1 MSSSLRVVS
10 KAGTLGKKLSFDA
23 RDGISAGN
31 DPHFHERLPHA
42 ESRIAKASIRKP
54 LLFLDDSESSFKVS
68 TSGGMKKTTTLPCS
82 SQGQRQQHHR
92 RSPSLNNFPRFENA
106 VTDSAALSTRAL
118 RQSASFSGRV
128 FTSRGGRLAD
138 QSTPCSSRKTSRN
151 DVNGAAWRISPRLEL
166 EEDPA
171 FLQDH
176 NVQVLLRARPISG
189 IEIAQ
194 LGHARCIRQE
204 NAYAISWLGQ
214 PETRFSFDYVAS
226 EFVTQEELFRV
237 AGPPM
242 VENCMAG
249 NNSCVFAYGQT
260 GSGKT
265 HTMLGDVG
273 DFDRQPNENRG
284 MTPRVFE
291 YLFKK
296 IHEEEVAQRH
306 TNMKFKCRCSFLEI
320 YNEQISDLLEPS
332 SSNLPIREDST
343 KGIYVDGLVEVEAQN
358 VRNILH
364 LLLLGAANRKVAAT
378 DMNRESSRSHSVFTC
393 VIESQWEC
401 DATINSRIGR
411 LNLVDLAGSERQK
424 SSGVDGE
431 RFREAASINKS
442 LSTLGLVIMDLVDI
456 ANGKQ
461 RHVPYRDSKLT
472 FLLQDSLGG
481 NSKTTIIAN
490 ISPSSC
496 ASSETLSTLKFAQ
509 RAKFIQ
515 NNAVVGED
523 ASREAKGSKEHIQQ
537 LKGWVVEFL
546 TEFSFRILKQ
556 DELARLRRQNN
567 SAIPT
572 VRLSE
577 LNDDLSTDLNSF
589 EGSFLQFGRAVLS
602 PIALLHK
609 PEMLVVKLVS
619 ERQVTKRLRNEVGSY
634 QRELSECRMKLR
646 TSLDANQRIVSE
658 LDVLRIELES
668 SQDECKKLQQDLG
681 TMKLEKALEVN
692 CLELKQAQH
701 HELMFELKAQLL
713 KSEEKAEQEASSRSQ
728 LEIQLQEATQE
739 STNLQTE
746 LQWTRDSLEEVESLV
761 ERLQRKTPA
770 LESGVPEASYENF
783 MVGQLQAEII
793 EMHARLEDEHKRRCE
808 LEVQMANYVK
818 YQEIERKINRECV
831 LSTDDSKATRKKT
844 VRHHD
849 AILQLQLELDT
860 IDGESDAIKSFRWE
874 EGTHDDEAEVKNSVT
889 IMQLQLKV
897 ETLEAALL
905 EERQCL
911 AEVRATNE
919 QLRQQLENPQTELHG
934 EKARIESFKGG
945 HRSLDVE
952 SKSTSEDGKARMHT
966 SWSQFCLFT
975 KI

>member
-1 MSSSLRVVS
+1 
-10 KAGTLGKKLSFDA
+10 
-23 RDGISAGN
+23 
-31 DPHFHERLPHA
+31 
-42 ESRIAKASIRKP
+42 
-54 LLFLDDSESSFKVS
+54 
-68 TSGGMKKTTTLPCS
+68 
-82 SQGQRQQHHR
+82 
-92 RSPSLNNFPRFENA
+92 
-106 VTDSAALSTRAL
+106 
-118 RQSASFSGRV
+118 
-128 FTSRGGRLAD
+128 
-138 QSTPCSSRKTSRN
+138 
-151 DVNGAAWRISPRLEL
+151 
-166 EEDPA
+166 
-171 FLQDH
+171 
-176 NVQVLLRARPISG
+176 
-189 IEIAQ
+189 
-194 LGHARCIRQE
+194 
-204 NAYAISWLGQ
+204 
-214 PETRFSFDYVAS
+214 
-226 EFVTQEELFRV
+226 
-237 AGPPM
+237 
-242 VENCMAG
+242 
-249 NNSCVFAYGQT
+249 
-260 GSGKT
+260 
-265 HTMLGDVG
+265 MLGDVG

-537 LKGWVVEFL
+537 LK
-546 TEFSFRILKQ
+546 

-572 VRLSE
+572 
-577 LNDDLSTDLNSF
+577 
-589 EGSFLQFGRAVLS
+589 
-602 PIALLHK
+602 

>member
-537 LKGWVVEFL
+537 LK
-546 TEFSFRILKQ
+546 

-572 VRLSE
+572 
-577 LNDDLSTDLNSF
+577 
-589 EGSFLQFGRAVLS
+589 
-602 PIALLHK
+602 

-681 TMKLEKALEVN
+681 TM
-692 CLELKQAQH
+692 
-701 HELMFELKAQLL
+701 

>member
-537 LKGWVVEFL
+537 LK
-546 TEFSFRILKQ
+546 
-556 DELARLRRQNN
+556 
-567 SAIPT
+567 
-572 VRLSE
+572 
-577 LNDDLSTDLNSF
+577 
-589 EGSFLQFGRAVLS
+589 
-602 PIALLHK
+602 

-952 SKSTSEDGKARMHT
+952 SKSTSEDGKLFKLDQEWEGVALDRKAC
-966 SWSQFCLFT
+966 SWSSVNSSHGYIRWSKKKKRWPRWRLLLLRFT
-975 KI
+975 RRRSSKAGYPEASRKGMLLE

>member
-537 LKGWVVEFL
+537 LK
-546 TEFSFRILKQ
+546 
-556 DELARLRRQNN
+556 
-567 SAIPT
+567 
-572 VRLSE
+572 
-577 LNDDLSTDLNSF
+577 
-589 EGSFLQFGRAVLS
+589 
-602 PIALLHK
+602 

-952 SKSTSEDGKARMHT
+952 SKSTSEDVGL
-966 SWSQFCLFT
+966 FCRESSDAHVVESVLLIYKNLMLFKRKT
-975 KI
+975 WRLCWEYH

>member
-411 LNLVDLAGSERQK
+411 LNLVDLAGSERHK

-537 LKGWVVEFL
+537 LK
-546 TEFSFRILKQ
+546 

-572 VRLSE
+572 
-577 LNDDLSTDLNSF
+577 
-589 EGSFLQFGRAVLS
+589 
-602 PIALLHK
+602 

>member
-537 LKGWVVEFL
+537 LK
-546 TEFSFRILKQ
+546 
-556 DELARLRRQNN
+556 
-567 SAIPT
+567 
-572 VRLSE
+572 
-577 LNDDLSTDLNSF
+577 
-589 EGSFLQFGRAVLS
+589 
-602 PIALLHK
+602 

>member
-1 MSSSLRVVS
+1 MFLLYFWGKDSKRIIHTSSLDIVS
-10 KAGTLGKKLSFDA
+10 IHLTHNCLS
-23 RDGISAGN
+23 
-31 DPHFHERLPHA
+31 
-42 ESRIAKASIRKP
+42 
-54 LLFLDDSESSFKVS
+54 
-68 TSGGMKKTTTLPCS
+68 C
-82 SQGQRQQHHR
+82 
-92 RSPSLNNFPRFENA
+92 
-106 VTDSAALSTRAL
+106 
-118 RQSASFSGRV
+118 
-128 FTSRGGRLAD
+128 
-138 QSTPCSSRKTSRN
+138 
-151 DVNGAAWRISPRLEL
+151 
-166 EEDPA
+166 
-171 FLQDH
+171 
-176 NVQVLLRARPISG
+176 
-189 IEIAQ
+189 
-194 LGHARCIRQE
+194 
-204 NAYAISWLGQ
+204 
-214 PETRFSFDYVAS
+214 
-226 EFVTQEELFRV
+226 
-237 AGPPM
+237 
-242 VENCMAG
+242 
-249 NNSCVFAYGQT
+249 
-260 GSGKT
+260 
-265 HTMLGDVG
+265 
-273 DFDRQPNENRG
+273 
-284 MTPRVFE
+284 
-291 YLFKK
+291 
-296 IHEEEVAQRH
+296 
-306 TNMKFKCRCSFLEI
+306 
-320 YNEQISDLLEPS
+320 
-332 SSNLPIREDST
+332 
-343 KGIYVDGLVEVEAQN
+343 
-358 VRNILH
+358 LH
-364 LLLLGAANRKVAAT
+364 
-378 DMNRESSRSHSVFTC
+378 
-393 VIESQWEC
+393 Q
-401 DATINSRIGR
+401 
-411 LNLVDLAGSERQK
+411 
-424 SSGVDGE
+424 
-431 RFREAASINKS
+431 
-442 LSTLGLVIMDLVDI
+442 
-456 ANGKQ
+456 
-461 RHVPYRDSKLT
+461 
-472 FLLQDSLGG
+472 
-481 NSKTTIIAN
+481 
-490 ISPSSC
+490 
-496 ASSETLSTLKFAQ
+496 
-509 RAKFIQ
+509 
-515 NNAVVGED
+515 
-523 ASREAKGSKEHIQQ
+523 
-537 LKGWVVEFL
+537 
-546 TEFSFRILKQ
+546 
-556 DELARLRRQNN
+556 
-567 SAIPT
+567 
-572 VRLSE
+572 
-577 LNDDLSTDLNSF
+577 
-589 EGSFLQFGRAVLS
+589 
-602 PIALLHK
+602 

>member
-1 MSSSLRVVS
+1 
-10 KAGTLGKKLSFDA
+10 
-23 RDGISAGN
+23 
-31 DPHFHERLPHA
+31 
-42 ESRIAKASIRKP
+42 
-54 LLFLDDSESSFKVS
+54 
-68 TSGGMKKTTTLPCS
+68 
-82 SQGQRQQHHR
+82 
-92 RSPSLNNFPRFENA
+92 
-106 VTDSAALSTRAL
+106 
-118 RQSASFSGRV
+118 
-128 FTSRGGRLAD
+128 
-138 QSTPCSSRKTSRN
+138 
-151 DVNGAAWRISPRLEL
+151 
-166 EEDPA
+166 
-171 FLQDH
+171 
-176 NVQVLLRARPISG
+176 
-189 IEIAQ
+189 
-194 LGHARCIRQE
+194 
-204 NAYAISWLGQ
+204 
-214 PETRFSFDYVAS
+214 
-226 EFVTQEELFRV
+226 
-237 AGPPM
+237 
-242 VENCMAG
+242 
-249 NNSCVFAYGQT
+249 
-260 GSGKT
+260 
-265 HTMLGDVG
+265 
-273 DFDRQPNENRG
+273 
-284 MTPRVFE
+284 
-291 YLFKK
+291 
-296 IHEEEVAQRH
+296 
-306 TNMKFKCRCSFLEI
+306 MKFKCRCSFLEI

-537 LKGWVVEFL
+537 LK
-546 TEFSFRILKQ
+546 

-589 EGSFLQFGRAVLS
+589 EGSFLQFGRA
-602 PIALLHK
+602 

>member
-537 LKGWVVEFL
+537 LK
-546 TEFSFRILKQ
+546 

-572 VRLSE
+572 
-577 LNDDLSTDLNSF
+577 
-589 EGSFLQFGRAVLS
+589 
-602 PIALLHK
+602 

-681 TMKLEKALEVN
+681 TMK
-692 CLELKQAQH
+692 
-701 HELMFELKAQLL
+701 
-713 KSEEKAEQEASSRSQ
+713 SEEKAEQEASSRSQ

-783 MVGQLQAEII
+783 M
-793 EMHARLEDEHKRRCE
+793 
-808 LEVQMANYVK
+808 
-818 YQEIERKINRECV
+818 
-831 LSTDDSKATRKKT
+831 
-844 VRHHD
+844 
-849 AILQLQLELDT
+849 
-860 IDGESDAIKSFRWE
+860 
-874 EGTHDDEAEVKNSVT
+874 
-889 IMQLQLKV
+889 
-897 ETLEAALL
+897 
-905 EERQCL
+905 
-911 AEVRATNE
+911 
-919 QLRQQLENPQTELHG
+919 HG
-934 EKARIESFKGG
+934 
-945 HRSLDVE
+945 
-952 SKSTSEDGKARMHT
+952 
-966 SWSQFCLFT
+966 
-975 KI
+975 

>member
-537 LKGWVVEFL
+537 LK
-546 TEFSFRILKQ
+546 

-572 VRLSE
+572 
-577 LNDDLSTDLNSF
+577 
-589 EGSFLQFGRAVLS
+589 
-602 PIALLHK
+602 

-952 SKSTSEDGKARMHT
+952 SKSTSEDVGL
-966 SWSQFCLFT
+966 FCRESSDAHVVESVLLIYKNLMLFKRKT
-975 KI
+975 WRLCWEYH